1 MFLVFRQID
10 QSKLSL
16 FGYSLLCFAHNLCP
30 FNLGNGVIHLYPL
43 NDLYLGNSSVVD
55 RVVTDTSRVL
65 FVLQGK

>member
-16 FGYSLLCFAHNLCP
+16 FGYSLLGFAHNLCP
-30 FNLGNGVIHLYPL
+30 FNLGNGVIRLYPL